1 LRNTKTNKM
10 NIPVSELHND
20 YAPWNTTTITRCV
33 YCDSEVNGSYDN
45 YCGDSC
51 IENHRSDMHNE
62 LIGMV
67 DNIEWKMEKHLD
79 LSTLLYK
86 RAFELDLIDTCQE
99 IKEMANDNGFY
110 IKELKK

>member
-1 LRNTKTNKM
+1 M
-10 NIPVSELHND
+10 NIPATEIHND
-20 YAPWNTTTITRCV
+20 HAEWHTGTIIRCV

-51 IENHRSDMHNE
+51 MDNHRSDLHSE
-62 LIGMV
+62 LLGTV

-79 LSTLLYK
+79 LSTLIYK
-86 RAFELDLIDTCQE
+86 RAFELDLLDTCQE
-99 IKEMANDNGFY
+99 IKEMASDNGFY